1 MLGKVEGTQYIRYL
15 KIQVSGFP
23 RNPKKTE
30 GKTMKGF
37 EGRKK
42 SFRDG
47 LSACESGNEQGDV
60 RGRRGEDMVGEGRMG
75 YTVTSG
81 PGMQCEVP
89 RYLSGTLGPGPDN
102 SAS

>member
-30 GKTMKGF
+30 GKTMKEF

-60 RGRRGEDMVGEGRMG
+60 RGRRGEDMVGGGEDGLHSD
-75 YTVTSG
+75 VWA
-81 PGMQCEVP
+81 
-89 RYLSGTLGPGPDN
+89 RY
-102 SAS
+102 AV